1 MVVQDRV
8 QLAPPLLVGGVI
20 AGPRKQITEAEEAA
34 YQRPATWS
42 QKAESLTSPN
52 TSNDG
57 LGFVLE
63 NHRLRGDSAH
73 GSARV
78 TCARVTRRSGAPSLA
93 RPAKLLHCQRRLPA
107 ASKAA
112 HVPTVAPSTT
122 RRSAKTSSVS
132 RERLRDYITLLRQ
145 GYESGATLWPPG
157 LWMRRHHNQERGCRQ
172 DQECDA
178 ELRSITTARVEMP
191 PVSGVPLAA
200 GAATGRRRGPRTC
213 GLRCPSA
220 TSGRRLR
227 P

>member
-42 QKAESLTSPN
+42 QKAESLTSPD

-57 LGFVLE
+57 LSFVLE
-63 NHRLRGDSAH
+63 NQRLRGDSAH

-78 TCARVTRRSGAPSLA
+78 TRRSGAPGLA
-93 RPAKLLHCQRRLPA
+93 RPAKLLDCQRRLPT

-122 RRSAKTSSVS
+122 RRAAETSSVS
-132 RERLRDYITLLRQ
+132 REHLRDHITLLRQ

-157 LWMRRHHNQERGCRQ
+157 YGCGATITKSEVVDKITNAMQ
-172 DQECDA
+172 SSA
-178 ELRSITTARVEMP
+178 PITTARVEMP
-191 PVSGVPLAA
+191 PAL
-200 GAATGRRRGPRTC
+200 TG
-213 GLRCPSA
+213 
-220 TSGRRLR
+220 TSGG
-227 P
+227 